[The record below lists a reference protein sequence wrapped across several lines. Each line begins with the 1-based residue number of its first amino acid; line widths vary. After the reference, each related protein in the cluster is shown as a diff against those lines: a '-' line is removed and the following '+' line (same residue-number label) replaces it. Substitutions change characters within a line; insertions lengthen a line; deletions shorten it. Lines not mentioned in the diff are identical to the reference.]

1 MNCLFLMVPLA
12 IKDQLHIK
20 SLQGVSFHLEDSEIA
35 NNFDFFKKVNS
46 LDYIFRYRL
55 LPIVPGNYY
64 FCVCLLHIG
73 KLQNI
78 YSLYSRKN
86 WSDSK
91 IRGLQNVLM
100 NMFPLSSVLV
110 HFVGR
115 MIHSFQNWQ
124 LKQQQIL
131 IFPSQCRVSLL
142 AFLGFE
148 SPFVAPFPLTI
159 APSAGFYN
167 SSPVMGSTQIA
178 EASLQ
183 HCTQQDMIHKS
194 VFHPGD
200 SLPDIFF
207 FLWNSPAQGSHKEF
221 RNFKNYLLLI
231 NHLFDLFLLIE
242 QG

>member
-1 MNCLFLMVPLA
+1 M
-12 IKDQLHIK
+12 
-20 SLQGVSFHLEDSEIA
+20 
-35 NNFDFFKKVNS
+35 
-46 LDYIFRYRL
+46 
-55 LPIVPGNYY
+55 
-64 FCVCLLHIG
+64 CLLHIG
-73 KLQNI
+73 KFQNI
-78 YSLYSRKN
+78 YSLYSRKK

-178 EASLQ
+178 AASLQ